1 MHVETYLTLSWDALL
16 FRVLYTL
23 ISSPCAILAGQLN
36 IHPIWFNFFCFHFPC
51 AFCTLA
57 NVSNAIFFRFSFG
70 GTPAIKYPASD
81 GGELSERKE
90 ELPPWRIHTHVGGKG
105 VNAVVGDAVSVRSNF
120 IYFSSS
126 LTLSFSAFFFVHTF
140 AFSFLFCG
148 RISFFLF
155 WRGGG
160 GRSGVWRWTN
170 QTENQHWQA
179 NRWRTDAQLCARSRC
194 CCNGCSCS
202 CDFRRCCSGECSLWP
217 FFESRERAMRI
228 SIVGHKMQ
236 MRPTAAKLKDFS
248 CRFSA

>member
-1 MHVETYLTLSWDALL
+1 MHVETYLTLFWDALL

-155 WRGGG
+155 
-160 GRSGVWRWTN
+160 
-170 QTENQHWQA
+170 
-179 NRWRTDAQLCARSRC
+179 
-194 CCNGCSCS
+194 
-202 CDFRRCCSGECSLWP
+202 
-217 FFESRERAMRI
+217 
-228 SIVGHKMQ
+228 
-236 MRPTAAKLKDFS
+236 
-248 CRFSA
+248 